1 MSVVHEPPEP
11 EERRLEGVVAES
23 VRAAGVGR
31 ALRASSLL
39 RVQRRDFMG
48 LDDEEEVY
56 RAACRF
62 AVEVG
67 GFRFAWIGLPDL
79 ERDRVRPHVW
89 FGEGE
94 SYLHELHVTMSS
106 GPEAYGPTGIAA
118 RTGEVTVVS
127 DIASDSRMAPWRD
140 SALAH
145 GFRASAAFPFRRADG
160 HGGTLN
166 VYSDEPGFDDPI
178 ELSLLAGVAEDI
190 GYALDAALQRQGR
203 VRAETALIESERRHR
218 AIFER
223 ASDGIFVANAEQRY
237 IDVNPAGL
245 ALLGYTRDELLGLHL
260 RDLVPAEDLV
270 VQPLQPQ
277 RFAAGEPFVVERR
290 LKRKDGRIVE
300 VELSGVRMPDGTLQ
314 SVVRDVSERKRLL
327 AERAASERVASL
339 GRLAQGVGHEIN
351 NPLAYLV
358 LSLDLLRAELSD
370 LPTGVV
376 REALEVLGHIE
387 DAASRIAA
395 IVRSL
400 ARFGRGDAE
409 TVGPTDLERSVRA
422 AIAMTAN
429 RLNHVADVKTT
440 LGPTPLVR
448 GNEFQLTQVFV
459 NLLLNAADAIAE
471 AGGGPHA
478 VTVTT
483 HVFDDR
489 VEVEVNDSG
498 PGIPEAI
505 RAQVFEPHVTT
516 KPIGRGSGLGLSICK
531 SILESFGGS
540 ITLVDSTPGATFRLA
555 LPISEVTETEAAP
568 ATRTTTPRLS
578 LLVIDDEPIILR
590 VIKNLLKDH
599 EVVTAMT
606 PSDALAACRSRS
618 FDRIL
623 CDVMFP
629 GGSVDELY
637 DTLVAEQPELAK
649 RLVFMTGGAFTPAA
663 RTFLERTGRPWL
675 AKPFTGPELTRVLAE
690 PPP

>member
-1 MSVVHEPPEP
+1 MSSVDEPAPRSAAGQE
-11 EERRLEGVVAES
+11 LEGVPDAHH
-23 VRAAGVGR
+23 ATLR

-39 RVQRRDFMG
+39 RAQRRELMEF
-48 LDDEEEVY
+48 DDEEEIY

-67 GFRFAWIGLPDL
+67 QFRFAWIGLPDHDNGL
-79 ERDRVRPHVW
+79 IRPHVW

-94 SYLHELHVTMSS
+94 TYLDALRVAMCS
-106 GPEAYGPTGIAA
+106 GPEADGPTGIAY
-118 RTGEVTVVS
+118 RTHTIAVVS
-127 DIASDSRMAPWRD
+127 DIATDPRMEPWRER
-140 SALAH
+140 ALAH
-145 GFRASAAFPFRRADG
+145 GFRASAAFPFRREEG
-160 HGGTLN
+160 GGGTLN
-166 VYSDEPGFDDPI
+166 VYSNEPGFDAPI
-178 ELSLLAGVAEDI
+178 ELSLLEGVAEDI
-190 GYALDAALQRQGR
+190 GYALDLAQQRRARQ
-203 VRAETALIESERRHR
+203 RAEAALIESERRHR
-218 AIFER
+218 AIFEQ

-245 ALLGYTRDELLGLHL
+245 ALLGYTREELLGLHL
-260 RDLVPAEDLV
+260 RDLIPAEDLV

-277 RFAAGEPFVVERR
+277 RFTAGQPFVVDRR
-290 LKRKDGRIVE
+290 LKRKDGRVVE
-300 VELSGVRMPDGTLQ
+300 VEISGVRLPDGTLQ

-327 AERAASERVASL
+327 AERAATERVASL

-358 LSLDLLRAELSD
+358 LSLDLLRAELD
-370 LPTGVV
+370 ELPTGVSQ
-376 REALEVLGHIE
+376 EALEVLGHIE

-409 TVGPTDLERSVRA
+409 TVGPTDLERSIRA

-429 RLNHVADVKTT
+429 RLNHVAD
-440 LGPTPLVR
+440 LRLSLAATPFVR

-459 NLLLNAADAIAE
+459 NLLLNAADAITEVA
-471 AGGGPHA
+471 GGPHT

-483 HVFDDR
+483 RIVDGL
-489 VEVEVNDSG
+489 VEVDVADSG
-498 PGIPEAI
+498 PGIPESI
-505 RAQVFEPHVTT
+505 RTHVFEPHVTT

-540 ITLVDSTPGATFRLA
+540 IGLVDSGVGATFRITLA
-555 LPISEVTETEAAP
+555 LSEVSEAP
-568 ATRTTTPRLS
+568 RDPPVQTSRPRLS

-590 VIKNLLKDH
+590 VIKTLLRDH
-599 EVVTAMT
+599 EVVTVMT
-606 PSDALAACRSRS
+606 PSDALEACRGRD

-629 GGSVDELY
+629 GGSVEPFY
-637 DTLVAEQPELAK
+637 DTLALERPELAH
-649 RLVFMTGGAFTPAA
+649 RIIFMTGGAFTPSSQ
-663 RTFLERTGRPWL
+663 TFLERTGRPWL
-675 AKPFTGPELTRVLAE
+675 AKPFTGPELNRILAE
-690 PPP
+690 QPP

>member
-1 MSVVHEPPEP
+1 MSMVDEPAPQRAPGHE
-11 EERRLEGVVAES
+11 LEGPSTA
-23 VRAAGVGR
+23 RHNIR

-39 RVQRRDFMG
+39 RAQRRDLMG
-48 LDDEEEVY
+48 LDDEEVY

-67 GFRFAWIGLPDL
+67 QFRFAWIGLPDH
-79 ERDRVRPHVW
+79 ESDQVHPHAW

-94 SYLHELHVTMSS
+94 TYLDALRVTLCE
-106 GPEAYGPTGIAA
+106 GPEADGPTGTAF
-118 RTGEVTVVS
+118 RTGTIVVVS
-127 DIASDSRMAPWRD
+127 DIATDRRMAPWRER
-140 SALAH
+140 ALAH
-145 GFRASAAFPFRRADG
+145 GFKASAAFPFRRAEG
-160 HGGTLN
+160 GGGTLN
-166 VYSDEPGFDDPI
+166 VYSSEPGFDDPI
-178 ELSLLAGVAEDI
+178 ELSLLEGVAEDI
-190 GYALDAALQRQGR
+190 GYALDAALERR
-203 VRAETALIESERRHR
+203 ARLRAETALVESERRHR

-260 RDLVPAEDLV
+260 RDLVPAEDLA
-270 VQPLQPQ
+270 VQPIRPQ

-290 LKRKDGRIVE
+290 LKRKDGRIIE

-314 SVVRDVSERKRLL
+314 SVVRDISERKRLL

-370 LPTGVV
+370 LPIGVT

-409 TVGPTDLERSVRA
+409 TIGPTDLERSVRA

-429 RLNHVADVKTT
+429 RLNHVADVKAA

-471 AGGGPHA
+471 ADGGPHA

-483 HVFDDR
+483 RVLDGR
-489 VEVEVNDSG
+489 VEVEVGDSG

-505 RAQVFEPHVTT
+505 RARVFEPHVTT

-531 SILESFGGS
+531 SIIESFGGS
-540 ITLVDSTPGATFRLA
+540 IGLVDTSAGATFRITLDVSEELNPEREPLA
-555 LPISEVTETEAAP
+555 
-568 ATRTTTPRLS
+568 ATSSPRLS
-578 LLVIDDEPIILR
+578 LLVIDDEPVILR
-590 VIKNLLKDH
+590 VIKNLLKEH

-606 PSDALAACRSRS
+606 PSDALAACRGRD

-629 GGSVDELY
+629 GGSVDALY
-637 DTLVAEQPELAK
+637 DTLAAERPELAR

-663 RTFLERTGRPWL
+663 HTFLERTGRPWL
-675 AKPFTGPELTRVLAE
+675 AKPFTRPELMRVLAE

>member
-1 MSVVHEPPEP
+1 MADEREPQSVPGDGPEGSSVVHQNT
-11 EERRLEGVVAES
+11 L
-23 VRAAGVGR
+23 R

-39 RVQRRDFMG
+39 RAQRRELMG

-67 GFRFAWIGLPDL
+67 GFRFAWIGLPDH
-79 ERDRVRPHVW
+79 ESDQIRPHIW

-94 SYLHELHVTMSS
+94 TYLDALRVTMCS
-106 GPEAYGPTGIAA
+106 GPEAEGPTGTAY
-118 RTGEVTVVS
+118 RTGTIAVVS
-127 DIASDSRMAPWRD
+127 DIATDPRMAPWRER
-140 SALAH
+140 ALAH
-145 GFRASAAFPFRRADG
+145 GFMASAAFPFRRADG

-166 VYSDEPGFDDPI
+166 VYSREPGFDDPI
-178 ELSLLAGVAEDI
+178 EISLLEGVAEDI
-190 GYALDAALQRQGR
+190 GYALDAAIERQAR

-245 ALLGYTRDELLGLHL
+245 ALLGYTRDELLGMHL
-260 RDLVPAEDLV
+260 RELVPAEDLV
-270 VQPLQPQ
+270 VQPIQPQ
-277 RFAAGEPFVVERR
+277 RFAAGEPFVVDRR

-358 LSLDLLRAELSD
+358 LSLDLLRAELSE

-376 REALEVLGHIE
+376 REALGVLGHIE

-400 ARFGRGDAE
+400 QRFGRGDAE

-429 RLNHVADVKTT
+429 RLNHVADVKAT

-459 NLLLNAADAIAE
+459 NLLLNAADAITD
-471 AGGGPHA
+471 AGGGSHT

-483 HVFDDR
+483 RVHEDH
-489 VEVEVNDSG
+489 VEVEVGDSG

-505 RAQVFEPHVTT
+505 RARVFEPHVTT

-540 ITLVDSTPGATFRLA
+540 IALVDSSAGTTFRITLS
-555 LPISEVTETEAAP
+555 ISEERVAPRETVAQTES
-568 ATRTTTPRLS
+568 PRLS

-590 VIKNLLKDH
+590 VIKILLKDH

-637 DTLVAEQPELAK
+637 DTLVAEQPELAR

-675 AKPFTGPELTRVLAE
+675 AKPFTGPELSRVLAE
-690 PPP
+690 PPS

>member
-1 MSVVHEPPEP
+1 MSVEHEGAEQDQ
-11 EERRLEGVVAES
+11 RRLEGVVEGLGHPAMS
-23 VRAAGVGR
+23 R

-39 RVQRRDFMG
+39 RAQRRELMNLPNDPAI
-48 LDDEEEVY
+48 Y

-67 GFRFAWIGLPDL
+67 QFRFAWIGLPDHDNDL
-79 ERDRVRPHVW
+79 IRPHVW

-94 SYLHELHVTMSS
+94 TYLDALRVTMGS
-106 GPEAYGPTGIAA
+106 GPEADGPTGIAH
-118 RTGEVTVVS
+118 RTGTVAIVS
-127 DIASDSRMAPWRD
+127 EIQADPRMAPWRER
-140 SALAH
+140 ALAH
-145 GFRASAAFPFRRADG
+145 GFKSSAAFPFRRADG
-160 HGGTLN
+160 RGGTLN
-166 VYSDEPGFDDPI
+166 VYSAEPGFDDPI

-190 GYALDAALQRQGR
+190 GYALDGVQQRAARL
-203 VRAETALIESERRHR
+203 RAENALIESERRHR

-223 ASDGIFVANAEQRY
+223 ASDGIFVANAEQLY

-245 ALLGYTRDELLGLHL
+245 ALLGYARDELIGMPL

-270 VQPLQPQ
+270 LQPIRPQ

-290 LKRKDGRIVE
+290 LKRKDGRVIE
-300 VELSGVRMPDGTLQ
+300 VEISGVRMPDGTLQ
-314 SVVRDVSERKRLL
+314 SVVRDISERKRML

-358 LSLDLLRAELSD
+358 LSLDLLRNELD
-370 LPTGVV
+370 ALPTGAS
-376 REALEVLGHIE
+376 RDALEVLGHID

-400 ARFGRGDAE
+400 QRFGRGDAE
-409 TVGPTDLERSVRA
+409 TVGPTDLDRSARA

-429 RLNHVADVKTT
+429 RLNHVADVK
-440 LGPTPLVR
+440 LALDATPLVR

-459 NLLLNAADAIAE
+459 NLLLNAADAITE
-471 AGGGPHA
+471 AGGGPHT

-483 HVFDDR
+483 RVQGDQVV
-489 VEVEVNDSG
+489 VEVGDSG

-505 RAQVFEPHVTT
+505 RSQVFEPHVTT

-531 SILESFGGS
+531 SIIESFGGS
-540 ITLVDSTPGATFRLA
+540 IALVDSTVGATFRLT
-555 LPISEVTETEAAP
+555 LDLCEAAQSAHEAAA
-568 ATRTTTPRLS
+568 ATTSPRLT
-578 LLVIDDEPIILR
+578 LLVIDDEPVILR

-606 PSDALAACRSRS
+606 PSEALELCRGRS

-629 GGSVDELY
+629 GGSVDALY
-637 DTLVAEQPELAK
+637 DTLAAEKPELAR
-649 RLVFMTGGAFTPAA
+649 RLVFMTGGAFTPTAH
-663 RTFLERTGRPWL
+663 TFLERTGRPWL

>member
-1 MSVVHEPPEP
+1 MD
-11 EERRLEGVVAES
+11 L
-23 VRAAGVGR
+23 
-31 ALRASSLL
+31 
-39 RVQRRDFMG
+39 Q
-48 LDDEEEVY
+48 DDEAIY

-67 GFRFAWIGLPDL
+67 EFRFAWIGLPDHGS
-79 ERDRVRPHVW
+79 DQIRPHVW

-94 SYLHELHVTMSS
+94 TYLDALRVTMCS
-106 GPEAYGPTGIAA
+106 GPEADGPTGIAF
-118 RTGEVTVVS
+118 RTGTIAVVS
-127 DIASDSRMAPWRD
+127 DIATDPRMAPWREK
-140 SALAH
+140 ALAH
-145 GFRASAAFPFRRADG
+145 GFRASAAFPFRRADQG
-160 HGGTLN
+160 GGTLN
-166 VYSDEPGFDDPI
+166 VYSAEPGFDDPI
-178 ELSLLAGVAEDI
+178 EISLLEGVAEDI
-190 GYALDAALQRQGR
+190 GYALDAAAQRR
-203 VRAETALIESERRHR
+203 ARLRAEIALIESEERHR

-223 ASDGIFVANAEQRY
+223 ASDGIFLANAEQRY

-245 ALLGYTRDELLGLHL
+245 ALLGYTRDELLEMHL
-260 RDLVPAEDLV
+260 RDLVPTEDLES
-270 VQPLQPQ
+270 QPIQPQ

-290 LKRKDGRIVE
+290 LRRMDGRIIE
-300 VELSGVRMPDGTLQ
+300 VEISGVRMPDGTLQ

-358 LSLDLLRAELSD
+358 LSLDLLRAELTE
-370 LPTGVV
+370 LPNGVV
-376 REALEVLGHIE
+376 REALEVIGHIE

-429 RLNHVADVKTT
+429 RLNHVADVRTT
-440 LGPTPLVR
+440 LGAIPLVR

-459 NLLLNAADAIAE
+459 NLLLNAADAITE
-471 AGGGPHA
+471 GGGGPHT

-483 HVFDDR
+483 RVHGDR
-489 VEVEVNDSG
+489 VEIEVGDSG
-498 PGIPEAI
+498 PGIPESI
-505 RAQVFEPHVTT
+505 RAHVFEPHVTT

-531 SILESFGGS
+531 SIIESFGGS
-540 ITLVDSTPGATFRLA
+540 ITLTDKVEGATFLIA
-555 LPISEVTETEAAP
+555 LPVSEGLAAQRETVAA
-568 ATRTTTPRLS
+568 TSSPRLS
-578 LLVIDDEPIILR
+578 LLVIDDEPVILR
-590 VIKNLLKDH
+590 VIKNLLKEH

-606 PSDALAACRSRS
+606 PSDALEACRGRD

-629 GGSVDELY
+629 GGSIDELY
-637 DTLVAEQPELAK
+637 DTLAAEKPELAR

-663 RTFLERTGRPWL
+663 HTFLERTGRPWL

>member
-1 MSVVHEPPEP
+1 MSVEHEGAEQ
-11 EERRLEGVVAES
+11 ERRRLEGVVEGPGHPATI
-23 VRAAGVGR
+23 R

-39 RVQRRDFMG
+39 RAQRRELMN
-48 LDDEEEVY
+48 LPDDQAIY
-56 RAACRF
+56 AAACRF

-67 GFRFAWIGLPDL
+67 EFRFAWIGLPDH
-79 ERDRVRPHVW
+79 ESDQIRPHVW

-94 SYLHELHVTMSS
+94 TYLDALRVTMCS
-106 GPEAYGPTGIAA
+106 GPEADGPTGTAF
-118 RTGEVTVVS
+118 RTGTIAVVS
-127 DIASDSRMAPWRD
+127 DIAIDPRMTPWREK
-140 SALAH
+140 ALAH
-145 GFRASAAFPFRRADG
+145 GFRASAAFPFQRADQG
-160 HGGTLN
+160 GGTLN
-166 VYSDEPGFDDPI
+166 VYSAEPGFDDPI
-178 ELSLLAGVAEDI
+178 EISLLEGVAEDI
-190 GYALDAALQRQGR
+190 GYALDAAQERRARL
-203 VRAETALIESERRHR
+203 RAETALIESERRHR

-223 ASDGIFVANAEQRY
+223 ASDGIFVANAEQHY

-245 ALLGYTRDELLGLHL
+245 ALLGYSRDELLGMHL
-260 RDLVPAEDLV
+260 RDLVPAEDLA
-270 VQPLQPQ
+270 VQPIRPQ

-290 LKRKDGRIVE
+290 LKRKDGRIIE

-314 SVVRDVSERKRLL
+314 SVVRDISERKRLL

-358 LSLDLLRAELSD
+358 LSLDLLRVELSE
-370 LPTGVV
+370 LPTGVT
-376 REALEVLGHIE
+376 REALEVVGHID

-400 ARFGRGDAE
+400 QRFGRGDAE
-409 TVGPTDLERSVRA
+409 TIGPTDLERSVRA

-429 RLNHVADVKTT
+429 RLNHVADVRLALT
-440 LGPTPLVR
+440 PTPLVR

-459 NLLLNAADAIAE
+459 NLLLNAADAITE
-471 AGGGPHA
+471 VGGGPHA

-483 HVFDDR
+483 RVLDGR
-489 VEVEVNDSG
+489 VEVEVGDSG

-505 RAQVFEPHVTT
+505 RARVFEPHVTT

-531 SILESFGGS
+531 SIIESFGGS
-540 ITLVDSTPGATFRLA
+540 IGLVDTSAGATFRITLDVSEELNPEREPLA
-555 LPISEVTETEAAP
+555 
-568 ATRTTTPRLS
+568 ATSSPRLS
-578 LLVIDDEPIILR
+578 LLVIDDEPVILR
-590 VIKNLLKDH
+590 VIKNLLKEH

-606 PSDALAACRSRS
+606 PSDALAACRGRD

-629 GGSVDELY
+629 GGSVDALY
-637 DTLVAEQPELAK
+637 DTLAAERPELAR

-663 RTFLERTGRPWL
+663 HTFLERTGRPWL
-675 AKPFTGPELTRVLAE
+675 AKPFTGPELMRVLAE